1 MDTTAISQKV
11 KEIISNVANI
21 PVDEIG
27 DEDAFVDDLQLDSL
41 SLLEIGVDVDYEWKL
56 GVPEE
61 RLQKLRTVKETVDLV
76 LAESGKSAEKN
87 AAQAA

>member
-41 SLLEIGVDVDYEWKL
+41 SLLEIGVDVDYE
-56 GVPEE
+56 E